1 MPERSLEILASF
13 DRRDGGPPH
22 EAAQRHSQIIQCPQ
36 FDGASRQSN
45 CISLSLPMSAILIT
59 FAQFEREVI
68 GERIRDKVAASRK
81 RGKWMGGWTPLG
93 YEVRNPS
100 ICFWAMRG
108 SCFGKYCAV
117 SRVPLS
123 LYSHAGSYPQDR
135 PMLTASLAPLNETIT
150 IAELTR
156 DPYPIYKR
164 LRRDTPVL
172 RVNSVGRTF
181 LTKAAD
187 TKFVKDNAALFSS
200 DDPNTPMKRAFLA
213 HTLMRKDHDEHRA
226 ERMAMMPALMPK
238 TIESV
243 WAPLYAKLAA
253 TYLDR
258 LPRGEVVDLFPA
270 LAGPLAARILAHAMG
285 VPDASD
291 DDMQRWSQT
300 LIDGA
305 GNFGWTP
312 GPFDATDIANADMD
326 KCIRAN
332 AERLRSDPDSSALS
346 FMVNA
351 KNPIPESQM
360 IANVKIAIGGGINE
374 PRDALLTILYGLLTN
389 ADQLAAVREGDKW
402 RSAFEEGV
410 RWVAP
415 IQASSRL
422 VMEDTEIR
430 GCLIPKG
437 DTVMTIQAS
446 ANRDEDIFE
455 DGENYNALR
464 ESNPHQAF
472 GNGPH
477 HCAGAHLSRRT
488 VGAILLPMLFERFP
502 LMTLPD
508 PASVRWHGFGFRG
521 PLNLPVLLH

>member
-1 MPERSLEILASF
+1 MVEPLRHRQTKGAATDMFFLTPPRHISTLHKADLASLLVRSVHRGKADF
-13 DRRDGGPPH
+13 GIRAPVQKGPTTDSGRLPEHRLALMAKRRGPG
-22 EAAQRHSQIIQCPQ
+22 AQEQR
-36 FDGASRQSN
+36 
-45 CISLSLPMSAILIT
+45 
-59 FAQFEREVI
+59 
-68 GERIRDKVAASRK
+68 AASRLPVRRT
-81 RGKWMGGWTPLG
+81 RGLRCFAPAIMDYAP
-93 YEVRNPS
+93 PS
-100 ICFWAMRG
+100 LILDHPM
-108 SCFGKYCAV
+108 
-117 SRVPLS
+117 PT
-123 LYSHAGSYPQDR
+123 AG
-135 PMLTASLAPLNETIT
+135 LAPLDEAIT
-150 IAELTR
+150 IEDLTR
-156 DPYPIYKR
+156 DPYPIYRR
-164 LRRDTPVL
+164 LRREAPVL
-172 RVNSVGRTF
+172 RVKSVGRTF

-187 TKFVKDNAALFSS
+187 TKYVKDNAALFSS

-213 HTLMRKDHDEHRA
+213 HTLMRKDHDEHRT

-238 TIESV
+238 TIESA

-253 TYLDR
+253 AYLDR

-270 LAGPLAARILAHAMG
+270 LAGPLAARMLAHAMG
-285 VPDASD
+285 VQDASD
-291 DDMQRWSQT
+291 EDMQRWSQT

-312 GPFDATDIANADMD
+312 GPFQATDIANAEMD

-332 AERLRSDPDSSALS
+332 AERVGAEPDSSALS

-351 KNPIPESQM
+351 KNPILESQM

-389 ADQLAAVREGDKW
+389 PDQLNAVRAGGKW
-402 RSAFEEGV
+402 RATFEEGV

-430 GCLIPKG
+430 GCFIPKG
-437 DTVMTIQAS
+437 DTLMTIQAS
-446 ANRDEDIFE
+446 AHRDEEGFA
-455 DGENYNALR
+455 DGENYNVLR
-464 ESNPHQAF
+464 EPNSHHAF

-488 VGAILLPMLFERFP
+488 VGVILLPMLFERFP
-502 LMTLPD
+502 NMTLPD

-521 PLNLPVLLH
+521 PLNLPVLLQ

>member
-1 MPERSLEILASF
+1 
-13 DRRDGGPPH
+13 
-22 EAAQRHSQIIQCPQ
+22 
-36 FDGASRQSN
+36 
-45 CISLSLPMSAILIT
+45 MS
-59 FAQFEREVI
+59 
-68 GERIRDKVAASRK
+68 
-81 RGKWMGGWTPLG
+81 
-93 YEVRNPS
+93 
-100 ICFWAMRG
+100 
-108 SCFGKYCAV
+108 
-117 SRVPLS
+117 
-123 LYSHAGSYPQDR
+123 
-135 PMLTASLAPLNETIT
+135 TASLAPLDETIS

-156 DPYPIYKR
+156 DPYPIYRR
-164 LRRDTPVL
+164 LRREAPVL
-172 RVNSVGRTF
+172 RVKSVGRTF

-187 TKFVKDNAALFSS
+187 TKLVKDNAALFSS

-213 HTLMRKDHDEHRA
+213 HTLMRKDHAEHRS

-238 TIESV
+238 TIEAV
-243 WAPLYAKLAA
+243 WAPLYAKLAGE
-253 TYLDR
+253 YLDR
-258 LPRGEVVDLFPA
+258 LPRGEVVDLFPT
-270 LAGPLAARILAHAMG
+270 LAGPLAARILAHVMG

-291 DDMQRWSQT
+291 QDMQRWSQT

-312 GPFDATDIANADMD
+312 GPFEATDLANAQMD
-326 KCIRAN
+326 ECIRAN
-332 AERLRSDPDSSALS
+332 VERVRAEPDSSALS
-346 FMVNA
+346 FMANA
-351 KNPIPESQM
+351 TNPIPESQM

-389 ADQLAAVREGDKW
+389 PDQLEAVREGDQW

-430 GCLIPKG
+430 GCFIPKG

-446 ANRDEDIFE
+446 ANRDEEVFE
-455 DGENYNALR
+455 DGEHFNALR
-464 ESNPHQAF
+464 EPNPHQAF

-502 LMTLPD
+502 RMTLPD

-521 PLNLPVLLH
+521 PLNLPVLLQ